1 MTFHVH
7 FLLVLIFDG
16 FTDVLCE
23 ALYLS
28 VDPYMRPYSLG
39 WPLGNNNSSLY
50 LSNIF
55 LQDLL

>member
-1 MTFHVH
+1 MTFHVR
-7 FLLVLIFDG
+7 FLFVLIFDG

-39 WPLGNNNSSLY
+39 WPLGNNNSLY
-50 LSNIF
+50 LSNI
-55 LQDLL
+55 L